1 MCMPSTC
8 QTCSKPTYMGCGKH
22 IDSAFSVPVEER
34 CPCKARTQAE
44 FDEQQK
50 KKAEAAAAAAV
61 APQ

>member
-1 MCMPSTC
+1 
-8 QTCSKPTYMGCGKH
+8 MGCGKH

-61 APQ
+61 APQLI